1 MTLPAPTYD
10 LVILLDPQVEEPA
23 RVKIVADARAAIEA
37 QGEFLRH
44 DEWGVRALTYPIDH
58 KTSAEYHLLQFHA
71 TPELLETLN
80 RTLRIADEV
89 VRFRIIKLAP
99 GTPDAPETLATVGTV
114 GTPRRE
120 AEPQRPPPRGRVR
133 GRRAGVASAV
143 AIAARAADTAGI
155 LPRDGDDSLRNG
167 YAIRDRVIK
176 SSRWPGSKT

>member
-10 LVILLDPQVEEPA
+10 LVILLDPQAEESVRA
-23 RVKIVADARAAIEA
+23 KIVADARKAIES

-99 GTPDAPETLATVGTV
+99 GTPDAPELPATVMPTATPTATSV
-114 GTPRRE
+114 AAPRRE
-120 AEPQRPPPRGRVR
+120 AEPAAAEP
-133 GRRAGVASAV
+133 AAAEAATEIAV
-143 AIAARAADTAGI
+143 GEPA
-155 LPRDGDDSLRNG
+155 
-167 YAIRDRVIK
+167 
-176 SSRWPGSKT
+176 

>member
-1 MTLPAPTYD
+1 VTLPAPTYD
-10 LVILLDPQVEEPA
+10 LVILLDPLLEDSIRA
-23 RVKIVADARAAIEA
+23 RIVADARAAIEG

-99 GTPDAPETLATVGTV
+99 GTPDAPETLSTV

-120 AEPQRPPPRGRVR
+120 AEPVGGEP
-133 GRRAGVASAV
+133 AAEAEFAV
-143 AIAARAADTAGI
+143 GEPA
-155 LPRDGDDSLRNG
+155 
-167 YAIRDRVIK
+167 
-176 SSRWPGSKT
+176 

>member
-10 LVILLDPQVEEPA
+10 LVILLDPQVEDSIRA
-23 RVKIVADARAAIEA
+23 RIVADARAAIEA

-99 GTPDAPETLATVGTV
+99 GTPDAPETIATVGSV
-114 GTPRRE
+114 GAPRRE
-120 AEPQRPPPRGRVR
+120 AEP
-133 GRRAGVASAV
+133 AGGEHAAEAEFAV
-143 AIAARAADTAGI
+143 GEPA
-155 LPRDGDDSLRNG
+155 
-167 YAIRDRVIK
+167 
-176 SSRWPGSKT
+176 

>member
-10 LVILLDPQVEEPA
+10 LVILLDPQAEEAA
-23 RVKIVADARAAIEA
+23 RGQILTDARAAIEA

-58 KTSAEYHLLQFHA
+58 KSSAEYHLLQFHA

-99 GTPDAPETLATVGTV
+99 GTPDAPEMPATVTATATSTATPV
-114 GTPRRE
+114 APPRRE
-120 AEPQRPPPRGRVR
+120 AEPAAAEP
-133 GRRAGVASAV
+133 AAAEAATEVAVGEPA
-143 AIAARAADTAGI
+143 
-155 LPRDGDDSLRNG
+155 
-167 YAIRDRVIK
+167 
-176 SSRWPGSKT
+176 

>member
-23 RVKIVADARAAIEA
+23 RAKIVADARAAIET

-44 DEWGVRALTYPIDH
+44 DAWGVRALTYPIDH
-58 KTSAEYHLLQFHA
+58 KTSAEYHLLQFHS

-120 AEPQRPPPRGRVR
+120 AEP
-133 GRRAGVASAV
+133 AGSEVPSEAEFAV
-143 AIAARAADTAGI
+143 GEPA
-155 LPRDGDDSLRNG
+155 
-167 YAIRDRVIK
+167 
-176 SSRWPGSKT
+176 

>member
-23 RVKIVADARAAIEA
+23 RAKIVADARAAIET

-44 DEWGVRALTYPIDH
+44 DAWGVRALTYPIDH
-58 KTSAEYHLLQFHA
+58 KTSAEYHLLQFHS

-120 AEPQRPPPRGRVR
+120 AEP
-133 GRRAGVASAV
+133 AGGEVPSEAEFAV
-143 AIAARAADTAGI
+143 GEPA
-155 LPRDGDDSLRNG
+155 
-167 YAIRDRVIK
+167 
-176 SSRWPGSKT
+176 